1 MAKRRRNGEGCFSKN
16 GNGFDYRISYQDN
29 SGKTKYK
36 YFWAKTKEECLE
48 RAATWRNEQDGI
60 YTQDANG
67 NWTIEQYANYWYD
80 NYVVGKVKITTQSD
94 DRSILDAHIISGIGQ
109 YRLNKITGQALN
121 RFYIRCANKT
131 NAKGEKL
138 SPKTIKNIY
147 TVANRMFKCAYKN
160 DLIPCNPNEK
170 AELPK
175 RHKTFATTLLPEE
188 AEKLAKSCIKSGTTM
203 DYLIVF
209 LLCTGVRLGEAL
221 GLQWSKVNFDKEEIR
236 IDQQLQAVP
245 NTDKSSKRKF

>member
-109 YRLNKITGQALN
+109 YRLNKRSEEHT
-121 RFYIRCANKT
+121 
-131 NAKGEKL
+131 
-138 SPKTIKNIY
+138 S
-147 TVANRMFKCAYKN
+147 
-160 DLIPCNPNEK
+160 
-170 AELPK
+170 ELQSQ
-175 RHKTFATTLLPEE
+175 R
-188 AEKLAKSCIKSGTTM
+188 
-203 DYLIVF
+203 
-209 LLCTGVRLGEAL
+209 
-221 GLQWSKVNFDKEEIR
+221 
-236 IDQQLQAVP
+236 
-245 NTDKSSKRKF
+245 